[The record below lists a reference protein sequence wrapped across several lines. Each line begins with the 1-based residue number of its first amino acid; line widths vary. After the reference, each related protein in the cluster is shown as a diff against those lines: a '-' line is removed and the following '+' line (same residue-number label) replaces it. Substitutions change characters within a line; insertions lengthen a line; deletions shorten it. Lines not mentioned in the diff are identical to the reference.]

1 MKQQSLAAQKQAIEA
16 IAEKHHIQ
24 HINFYS
30 DKQSGRK
37 DNRSG
42 YRQITQL
49 IQQGQCDILCCY
61 RLNRLHRNLKNALK
75 LIKLCQTYH
84 VHILSVHDGYFDMDQ
99 AFDRLKLNIF
109 ISLAE
114 LESDNIGEQVRNGLQ
129 EKAKQGRLITTHA
142 PFGYEYHNGTF
153 IINQNESPTVKAVF
167 NYYIKGH
174 GYKKIAQLL
183 EEDNTYINR
192 QPYQVRNI
200 IINPNYCGRVNNQ
213 YGQFDNMFPSIV
225 STSIYEQAQR
235 LRLQKQTKQTPS
247 DNQLKQKI
255 KCPCCNAT
263 LTNMTIRKK
272 NHTLRYYVC
281 PKNMNASRFVCDFKG
296 INAQTLEDK
305 VLEVC
310 RDFYQNQR
318 IYTKIKSAIDKRI
331 KRQRNIEKHHTL
343 TQEQLIE
350 KLAQGIIDAETFRE
364 QTQSLRQQ
372 PQRTTSI
379 NGHQIQ
385 HIIQNIIQ
393 KRFTLNILYPYIET
407 IHITKDKNLIGI
419 YFKNE
424 PLNIVNQ
431 TMQSSIAQMKKG
443 CNIMQQ
449 LKTKRVGI
457 YVRVSTEMQ
466 STEGYSIDGQINQI
480 KEYCDFHH
488 FEVKDIYAD
497 RGISGKS
504 MNRPELQRMLKD
516 AKEGNIDCVMVYK
529 TNRLARNTSDLLKIV
544 EDLHKQNVEF
554 FSLSERM
561 EVNTSSGKLMLQ
573 ILASFSEFERN
584 NIVENVFMGQTR
596 RAQEGYYQGNL
607 PLGYDKIPD
616 SKHELMINQHEA
628 NIVKYIFECYAKGH
642 GYRKIA
648 NALNHKGYVTK
659 KGKPFSISSITY
671 ILANPFYIGKIQFAK
686 YKDWSEKRR
695 KGLNDKPVI
704 AEGKHSPIINQD
716 LWDKVQM
723 RKKQVSQ
730 KPQVHGKGTNLLTGI
745 IHCPQ
750 CGAPMAASNTT
761 NTLKDGTKKRIR
773 YYSCSNFRNKGSK
786 VCSANSVRADVIE
799 DYVMKQILEIVKSDK
814 VIQRVVTHVNQEN
827 QVDGAALHHD
837 IAYKQ
842 QQYDE
847 VQIKINNLIKTIE
860 DNPDLTSVIRPS
872 IQKYEK
878 QLNDI
883 TNQINQ
889 LKNQQNEDKTL
900 FDAKEIS
907 KLLQHIFHDIK
918 HIEKSRLKALYLSV
932 IDRIDIKKDG
942 NHKKQFYVTL
952 KLNNEI
958 IKQLFNNKQLDE
970 VHLSTSSLFLPQTL
984 YLTI

>member
-1 MKQQSLAAQKQAIEA
+1 
-16 IAEKHHIQ
+16 
-24 HINFYS
+24 
-30 DKQSGRK
+30 
-37 DNRSG
+37 
-42 YRQITQL
+42 
-49 IQQGQCDILCCY
+49 
-61 RLNRLHRNLKNALK
+61 
-75 LIKLCQTYH
+75 
-84 VHILSVHDGYFDMDQ
+84 
-99 AFDRLKLNIF
+99 
-109 ISLAE
+109 
-114 LESDNIGEQVRNGLQ
+114 
-129 EKAKQGRLITTHA
+129 
-142 PFGYEYHNGTF
+142 
-153 IINQNESPTVKAVF
+153 
-167 NYYIKGH
+167 
-174 GYKKIAQLL
+174 
-183 EEDNTYINR
+183 
-192 QPYQVRNI
+192 
-200 IINPNYCGRVNNQ
+200 
-213 YGQFDNMFPSIV
+213 
-225 STSIYEQAQR
+225 
-235 LRLQKQTKQTPS
+235 
-247 DNQLKQKI
+247 
-255 KCPCCNAT
+255 
-263 LTNMTIRKK
+263 
-272 NHTLRYYVC
+272 
-281 PKNMNASRFVCDFKG
+281 
-296 INAQTLEDK
+296 
-305 VLEVC
+305 
-310 RDFYQNQR
+310 
-318 IYTKIKSAIDKRI
+318 
-331 KRQRNIEKHHTL
+331 
-343 TQEQLIE
+343 
-350 KLAQGIIDAETFRE
+350 
-364 QTQSLRQQ
+364 
-372 PQRTTSI
+372 
-379 NGHQIQ
+379 
-385 HIIQNIIQ
+385 
-393 KRFTLNILYPYIET
+393 
-407 IHITKDKNLIGI
+407 
-419 YFKNE
+419 
-424 PLNIVNQ
+424 
-431 TMQSSIAQMKKG
+431 
-443 CNIMQQ
+443 MQQ

-695 KGLNDKPVI
+695 KGLNDKPII
-704 AEGKHSPIINQD
+704 AEGKHSPIIIQD
-716 LWDKVQM
+716 LWDKVQL

-745 IHCPQ
+745 VHCPQ

-799 DYVMKQILEIVKSDK
+799 KYVMDQILEIVKSDK
-814 VIQRVVTHVNQEN
+814 VINQVLERVNQEN
-827 QVDGAALHHD
+827 KVDIGALNHD

-847 VQIKINNLIKTIE
+847 VSGKLHNLVKTIE
-860 DNPDLTSVIRPS
+860 DNPDLTSALKATIH
-872 IQKYEK
+872 QYET

-883 TNQINQ
+883 TNQMNQ
-889 LKNQQNEDKTL
+889 LKQQQNQEKLSYDTKQI
-900 FDAKEIS
+900 AA
-907 KLLQHIFHDIK
+907 LLQRIFQN
-918 HIEKSRLKALYLSV
+918 IESMDKAQLKALYLTV
-932 IDRIDIKKDG
+932 IDRIDIRKDG

-958 IKQLFNNKQLDE
+958 IKQLFNNTPLDE
-970 VHLSTSSLFLPQTL
+970 VLLSTSSLFLPQTL
-984 YLTI
+984 FLQI